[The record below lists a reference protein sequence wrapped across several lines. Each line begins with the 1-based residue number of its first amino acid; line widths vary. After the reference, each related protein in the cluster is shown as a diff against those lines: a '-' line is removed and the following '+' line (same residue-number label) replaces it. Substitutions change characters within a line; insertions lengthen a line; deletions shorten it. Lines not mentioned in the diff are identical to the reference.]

1 VCVCVV
7 PQSTNTEQTQ
17 TRKEAVSKLGV
28 AGRKPNPIYRE
39 LQGFVDLS
47 LTSTHQSPHSQSG
60 SCCMQLKV
68 DTAVCKHDKCSKSD
82 KKKKK

>member
-1 VCVCVV
+1 
-7 PQSTNTEQTQ
+7 
-17 TRKEAVSKLGV
+17 VSKLGV

-60 SCCMQLKV
+60 GCCMQLKV
-68 DTAVCKHDKCSKSD
+68 DTAVCKHDKCIVRVT
-82 KKKKK
+82 KKK